1 MRLRNLGTTDLKVSE
16 LCLGTMGFGWTADE
30 RSSFAAMDA
39 FVEAGGNFLDTADV
53 YSFWV
58 PGHRGGEAEEIIG
71 RWLKARGSRDRLVI
85 ATKVRGRVWEGPD
98 GEGLSRSHIERAVE
112 DSLRRLQVESLD
124 LYQCHWP
131 DDNTPIEETLS
142 VFAELINSGKVR
154 YVGASNFPPTQL
166 DAALKVAK
174 EERLPRFVS
183 LQPPYNLVRRAEF
196 EKELAPICQREGL
209 AVIPYGP
216 LASGFLTGKYRQ
228 GQPLPES
235 QRAEYTRDTK
245 GFTRAA
251 ASFMTEQGF
260 TALAALENV
269 ARAHGTT
276 MGAAALAWLL
286 AKPVVTAPIIG
297 VNSQEQFTDL
307 LPAVAIHLRSD
318 ELDLLDAASAGM

>member
-1 MRLRNLGTTDLKVSE
+1 MRLRKLGTTDLKVSE
-16 LCLGTMGFGWTADE
+16 LCLGTMGFGWTTDE
-30 RSSFAAMDA
+30 RSAFAVMDA

-58 PGHRGGEAEEIIG
+58 PDHRGGEAEEIIG

-98 GEGLSRSHIERAVE
+98 GEGLSRSHVERAVG
-112 DSLRRLQVESLD
+112 DSLRRLQVESID

-131 DDNTPIEETLS
+131 DDNTPIEETLA
-142 VFAELINSGKVR
+142 VFTELIDSGKVR
-154 YVGASNFPPTQL
+154 YVGASNFPATQL
-166 DAALKVAK
+166 EQALNVAK
-174 EERLPRFVS
+174 EKRLPRFVS

-196 EKELAPICQREGL
+196 EEGPAAICQREGL

-251 ASFMTEQGF
+251 SSFMTEQGF
-260 TALAALENV
+260 AVVAVLKDV

-276 MGAAALAWLL
+276 VGAAALAWLL

-297 VNSQEQFTDL
+297 VNSREQLTDL
-307 LPAVAIHLRSD
+307 LPAAEIRLQSD